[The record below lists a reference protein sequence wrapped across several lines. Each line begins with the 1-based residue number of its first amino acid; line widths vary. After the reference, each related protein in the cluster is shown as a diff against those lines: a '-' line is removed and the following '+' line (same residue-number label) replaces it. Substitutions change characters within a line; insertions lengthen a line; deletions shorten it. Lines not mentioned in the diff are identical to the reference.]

1 MRQDDILPDGRF
13 VTDKPNNNTQTML
26 NYSYAGKDN
35 RVYIRYG
42 NGEQDIDL
50 CEYIAQI
57 ATSKGCKRT
66 ANDIIEGDCM
76 ECDCEV
82 AVLYAI
88 AVQAAELREKLR
100 LYEDINPSPQAL
112 EGLQMRNAQRIIE
125 LEAEVDRLKK
135 DNEYILMQ
143 HRFQRRPSG
152 DCWNDVIEKAKADV
166 TWAIFDNVDEIAYR
180 YLNDADYSAG
190 DMIYD
195 LNELKKKYTEGNQNV
210 NGN

>member
-13 VTDKPNNNTQTML
+13 VTDEPNNNTQTML

-112 EGLQMRNAQRIIE
+112 EGLQMRIDALNDTNR
-125 LEAEVDRLKK
+125 
-135 DNEYILMQ
+135 ILMDRNSHQ
-143 HRFQRRPSG
+143 VAAVKLFAKMAKESAAHG
-152 DCWNDVIEKAKADV
+152 WNKSIDAIEH
-166 TWAIFDNVDEIAYR
+166 
-180 YLNDADYSAG
+180 
-190 DMIYD
+190 
-195 LNELKKKYTEGNQNV
+195 ELITSFGGEKDGE
-210 NGN
+210 

>member
-1 MRQDDILPDGRF
+1 
-13 VTDKPNNNTQTML
+13 
-26 NYSYAGKDN
+26 
-35 RVYIRYG
+35 
-42 NGEQDIDL
+42 
-50 CEYIAQI
+50 
-57 ATSKGCKRT
+57 
-66 ANDIIEGDCM
+66 M

-152 DCWNDVIEKAKADV
+152 DSWNDVIEKAKADV